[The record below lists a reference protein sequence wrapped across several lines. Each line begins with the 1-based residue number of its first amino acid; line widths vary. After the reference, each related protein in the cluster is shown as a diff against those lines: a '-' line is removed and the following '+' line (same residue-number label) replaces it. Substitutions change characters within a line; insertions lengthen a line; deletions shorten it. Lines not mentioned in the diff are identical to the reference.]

1 MFLQGWIWKCQDANF
16 CEGPNLYNGD
26 KEEEVDYQWTIL
38 IGNVGHICHRCYH
51 SKDCQWHENW
61 GWGLRFHNFEALQKL
76 PLRIHDRMV
85 ESEKVE
91 IQLLNIS
98 CCEEMVVCNSHQI
111 NGEDVGSL
119 DFYFLGLFFE
129 KKSFCG
135 EKSNI

>member
-1 MFLQGWIWKCQDANF
+1 MEIKMLTFVKVQ
-16 CEGPNLYNGD
+16 NLYNGD

-38 IGNVGHICHRCYH
+38 IGNLGHICHRCYH
-51 SKDCQWHENW
+51 SKDRQWHEKG

-119 DFYFLGLFFE
+119 DLYFLGLFFDE
-129 KKSFCG
+129 ILLRRKMRYL
-135 EKSNI
+135 